1 MNILILD
8 VENTAIYRDGR
19 KHLDP
24 FEPGNTLV
32 MVGMKKLGETESK
45 VVIFDHS
52 EALPTENG
60 CNQVQ
65 EWLDWA
71 DVMVGHNLNHD
82 LCWLWAC
89 GFRYEKKI
97 FDTMLG
103 EYVLLRGQNLP
114 LDLGSVAT
122 RYGAPAK
129 QDTLKEYFKKGYTTR
144 DIPILEL
151 SGYLRADLAA
161 TEGIYEALSA
171 RLQTAEDQGLLKT
184 IELTNE
190 VALTLT
196 NIYENGFCVDHNA
209 LEEVRK
215 EFEAEKVE
223 LERTLNEYVRTL
235 MGDTPININSPEQL
249 SWVVFSRK
257 PKNKASWVSAV
268 TPYMKDA
275 DFKEA
280 IKRNFDTIYK
290 TKAVQCATCK
300 GTGYINKVKKDGSLF
315 KKPTK
320 CTGCSGGYLFQPT
333 KEVAGLKFTPP
344 NVKWASANGF
354 GTSQGNLETLERVA
368 TSKNMQEAKTFLSGL
383 RRVSALSSYISNFV
397 DGISDYLKPF
407 AKQDHSLLHVRLQQH
422 ITATGRFSG
431 ANPNMQNM
439 PRGGTFPVK
448 RVFKSRWDGGK
459 VMEADF
465 AQLEFRVAA
474 FLSQDPVA
482 MKEVSEGFDVHSY
495 TAKVIT
501 DAGQETSRQV
511 AKMHTFAPLY
521 GATGYGRTPAEA
533 AYYEHFMQKYQGI
546 AKWHKTLATQA
557 VGYKY
562 IKIPSGREYAFP
574 DVQRKRDGSVTYF
587 TQIKNYPVQGFAT
600 GDIVPLA
607 LVEIYNRLEPYDS
620 CVVNSVHDSIVI
632 DVHPDEID
640 DCIKVVDSVQ
650 RDLVGLINDRWG
662 INFNVP
668 LALEAKI
675 GDNWLEQS
683 DVNHS

>member
-1 MNILILD
+1 VNTLILD
-8 VENTAIYRDGR
+8 VENVVTHRNGR

-24 FEPGNTLV
+24 FEVGNTLV
-32 MVGMKKLGETESK
+32 MVGMQKATEDES
-45 VVIFDHS
+45 VVIIFDHS

-60 CNQVQ
+60 CDKVQ

-71 DVMVGHNLNHD
+71 DVLVGHNLSHD
-82 LCWLWAC
+82 LCWLWQC
-89 GFRYEKKI
+89 GFKYEGKI

-103 EYVLLRGQNLP
+103 EYVMLRGQSLP
-114 LDLGSVAT
+114 LDLGSVAA

-129 QDTLKEYFKKGYTTR
+129 EDTLKEYFKKGYTTR
-144 DIPILEL
+144 DIPALEL

-161 TEGIYEALSA
+161 TKGIYEALSA
-171 RLQTAEDQGLLKT
+171 RLQTAQDQGLLKT
-184 IELTNE
+184 VELTNE
-190 VALTLT
+190 VSIVLTR
-196 NIYENGFCVDHNA
+196 IYSNGFFVDQSA
-209 LEEVRK
+209 LEQVRI
-215 EFEAEKVE
+215 EFETEKAE

-235 MGDTPININSPEQL
+235 MGDTPVNLNSPEQL
-249 SWVVFSRK
+249 SWVIFSRK
-257 PKNKASWVSAV
+257 PRDKAAWVSAI

-280 IKRNFDTIYK
+280 VKRNFTTLYK
-290 TKAVQCATCK
+290 TKAVQCSVCK
-300 GTGYINKVKKDGSLF
+300 GTGSIHKVKKDGSLF

-333 KEVAGLKFTPP
+333 KEVAGLKFSPP
-344 NVKWASANGF
+344 NSKWASANGF
-354 GTSQGNLETLERVA
+354 GTDKGNLEILERVA
-368 TSKNMQEAKTFLSGL
+368 TSKNMEEAKTFLSGL
-383 RRVSALSSYISNFV
+383 RRVSALGSYLSNFV
-397 DGISDYLKPF
+397 EGISDFIKH
-407 AKQDHSLLHVRLQQH
+407 DGMLHVRLNQH
-422 ITATGRFSG
+422 VTATGRFSG

-439 PRGGTFPVK
+439 PRGKTFPVK
-448 RVFKSRWDGGK
+448 RVFKSRWEGGK

-521 GATGYGRTPAEA
+521 GATGYGRTEAEA
-533 AYYEHFMQKYQGI
+533 AYYTHFMDKYKGI

-557 VGYKY
+557 VGYKF

-574 DVQRKRDGSVTYF
+574 QVQRKRDGSVTFF

-607 LVEIYNRLEPYDS
+607 LVEIYNRLKPYRS

-632 DVHPDEID
+632 DVHPEEID
-640 DCIKVVDSVQ
+640 TCIQVVDSVQ
-650 RDLVGLINDRWG
+650 SDLTQLINDRWG

-683 DVNHS
+683 EVNS

>member
-354 GTSQGNLETLERVA
+354 GTSKGNLETLERVA

-482 MKEVSEGFDVHSY
+482 MKEVSQGFDVHSY

-562 IKIPSGREYAFP
+562 IKIPSGREYSFP

-607 LVEIYNRLEPYDS
+607 LVEIYKRLEPYDS

>member
-1 MNILILD
+1 MNTLILD
-8 VENTAIYRDGR
+8 VENVVTHRNGR

-24 FEPGNTLV
+24 FEVGNTLV
-32 MVGMKKLGETESK
+32 MVGMQKATEDES
-45 VVIFDHS
+45 VVIIFDHS

-60 CNQVQ
+60 CDQVQ

-71 DVMVGHNLNHD
+71 DVLVGHNLSHD
-82 LCWLWAC
+82 LCWLWQC
-89 GFRYEKKI
+89 GFKYEGKI

-103 EYVLLRGQNLP
+103 EYVMLRGQSLP
-114 LDLGSVAT
+114 LDLGSVAA

-129 QDTLKEYFKKGYTTR
+129 EDTLKEYFKKGYTTR
-144 DIPILEL
+144 DIPVLEL

-161 TEGIYEALSA
+161 TKGIYEALSA
-171 RLQTAEDQGLLKT
+171 RLQTAQDQGLLKT

-190 VALTLT
+190 VSIVLTR
-196 NIYENGFCVDHNA
+196 IYSNGFFVDQSA
-209 LEEVRK
+209 LEQVRI
-215 EFEAEKVE
+215 EFETEKAE

-235 MGDTPININSPEQL
+235 MGDTPVNLNSPEQL
-249 SWVVFSRK
+249 SWVIFSRK
-257 PKNKASWVSAV
+257 PRDKAAWVSAV
-268 TPYMKDA
+268 TPYMKDV

-280 IKRNFDTIYK
+280 VKRNFTTLYK
-290 TKAVQCATCK
+290 TKAVQCSVCK
-300 GTGYINKVKKDGSLF
+300 GTGSIHKVKKDGSLF

-333 KEVAGLKFTPP
+333 KEVAGLKFSPP
-344 NVKWASANGF
+344 NSKWASANGF
-354 GTSQGNLETLERVA
+354 GTDKGNLEILERVA
-368 TSKNMQEAKTFLSGL
+368 TSKNMEEAKTFLSGL
-383 RRVSALSSYISNFV
+383 RRVSALGSYLSNFV
-397 DGISDYLKPF
+397 EGISDFIKH
-407 AKQDHSLLHVRLQQH
+407 DGMLHVRLNQH
-422 ITATGRFSG
+422 VTATGRFSG

-439 PRGGTFPVK
+439 PRGKTFPVK
-448 RVFKSRWDGGK
+448 RVFKSRWEGGK

-521 GATGYGRTPAEA
+521 GATGYGRTEAEA
-533 AYYEHFMQKYQGI
+533 AYYTHFMDKYKGI

-557 VGYKY
+557 VGYKF

-574 DVQRKRDGSVTYF
+574 QVQRKRDGSVTFF

-607 LVEIYNRLEPYDS
+607 LVEIYNRLKPYRS

-632 DVHPDEID
+632 DVHPEEID
-640 DCIKVVDSVQ
+640 TCIRVVDSVQ
-650 RDLVGLINDRWG
+650 SDLTQLINDRWG

-675 GDNWLEQS
+675 GNNWLEQS
-683 DVNHS
+683 EVNS

>member
-8 VENTAIYRDGR
+8 VENTVIHRNGR

-45 VVIFDHS
+45 VIIFDHS

-60 CNQVQ
+60 SNQVQ

-103 EYVLLRGQNLP
+103 EYILLRGQNLP

-129 QDTLKEYFKKGYTTR
+129 QDTLKEYFKRGYTTR
-144 DIPILEL
+144 DVPILEL

-196 NIYENGFCVDHNA
+196 NIYENGFCVDRNA

-354 GTSQGNLETLERVA
+354 GTSKGNLETLERVA

>member
-1 MNILILD
+1 MNTLILD
-8 VENTAIYRDGR
+8 VENVVTHRNGR

-24 FEPGNTLV
+24 FEVGNTLV
-32 MVGMKKLGETESK
+32 MVGMQKATEDES
-45 VVIFDHS
+45 VVIIFDHS

-60 CNQVQ
+60 CDQVQ

-71 DVMVGHNLNHD
+71 DVLVGHNLSHD
-82 LCWLWAC
+82 LCWLWQC
-89 GFRYEKKI
+89 GFKYEGTI

-103 EYVLLRGQNLP
+103 EYVMLRGQSLP
-114 LDLGSVAT
+114 LDLGSVAA

-129 QDTLKEYFKKGYTTR
+129 EDTLKEYFKKGYTTR
-144 DIPILEL
+144 DIPVLEL

-161 TEGIYEALSA
+161 TKGIYEALSA
-171 RLQTAEDQGLLKT
+171 RLQTAQDQGLLKT

-190 VALTLT
+190 VSIVLTR
-196 NIYENGFCVDHNA
+196 IYSNGFFVDQSA
-209 LEEVRK
+209 LEQVRI
-215 EFEAEKVE
+215 EFETEKAE

-235 MGDTPININSPEQL
+235 MGDTPVNLNSPEQL
-249 SWVVFSRK
+249 SWVIFSRK
-257 PKNKASWVSAV
+257 PRDKAAWVSAV
-268 TPYMKDA
+268 TPYMKDV

-280 IKRNFDTIYK
+280 VKRNFTTLYK
-290 TKAVQCATCK
+290 TKAVQCSVCK
-300 GTGYINKVKKDGSLF
+300 GTGSIHKVKKDGSLF

-333 KEVAGLKFTPP
+333 KEVAGLKFSPP
-344 NVKWASANGF
+344 NAKWASANGF
-354 GTSQGNLETLERVA
+354 GTDKGSLEILERVA
-368 TSKNMQEAKTFLSGL
+368 TSKNMEEAKTFLSGL
-383 RRVSALSSYISNFV
+383 RRVSALGSYLSNFV
-397 DGISDYLKPF
+397 EGISDFIKH
-407 AKQDHSLLHVRLQQH
+407 DGMLHVRLNQH
-422 ITATGRFSG
+422 VTATGRFSG

-439 PRGGTFPVK
+439 PRGKTFPVK
-448 RVFKSRWDGGK
+448 RVFKSRWEGGK

-521 GATGYGRTPAEA
+521 GATGYGRTEAEA
-533 AYYEHFMQKYQGI
+533 AYYTHFMDKYKGI

-574 DVQRKRDGSVTYF
+574 QVQRKRDGSVTFF

-607 LVEIYNRLEPYDS
+607 LVEIYNRLKTYRS

-632 DVHPDEID
+632 DVHPEEID
-640 DCIKVVDSVQ
+640 TCIKVVDGVQ
-650 RDLVGLINDRWG
+650 SDLTQLINDRWG

-683 DVNHS
+683 EVNS

>member
-1 MNILILD
+1 MNTLILD
-8 VENTAIYRDGR
+8 VENVVTHRNGR

-24 FEPGNTLV
+24 FEVGNTLV
-32 MVGMKKLGETESK
+32 MVGMQKATEDES
-45 VVIFDHS
+45 VVIIFDHS

-60 CNQVQ
+60 CDQVQ
-65 EWLDWA
+65 EWLNWA
-71 DVMVGHNLNHD
+71 DVLVGHNLSHD
-82 LCWLWAC
+82 LCWLWQC
-89 GFRYEKKI
+89 GFKYEGKI

-103 EYVLLRGQNLP
+103 EYVMLRGQSLP
-114 LDLGSVAT
+114 LDLGSVAA

-129 QDTLKEYFKKGYTTR
+129 EDTLKEYFKKGYTTR
-144 DIPILEL
+144 DIPALEL

-161 TEGIYEALSA
+161 TKGIYEALSA
-171 RLQTAEDQGLLKT
+171 RLQTAQDQGLLKT
-184 IELTNE
+184 VELTNE
-190 VALTLT
+190 VSIVLTR
-196 NIYENGFCVDHNA
+196 IYSNGFFVDQSA
-209 LEEVRK
+209 LEQVRI
-215 EFEAEKVE
+215 EFETEKAE

-235 MGDTPININSPEQL
+235 MGDTPVNLNSPEQL
-249 SWVVFSRK
+249 SWVIFSRK
-257 PKNKASWVSAV
+257 PRDKAAWVSAI

-280 IKRNFDTIYK
+280 VKRNFTTLYK
-290 TKAVQCATCK
+290 TKAVQCSVCK
-300 GTGYINKVKKDGSLF
+300 GTGSIHKVKKDGSLF

-333 KEVAGLKFTPP
+333 KEVAGLKFSPP
-344 NVKWASANGF
+344 NSKWASANGF
-354 GTSQGNLETLERVA
+354 GTDKGNLEILERVA
-368 TSKNMQEAKTFLSGL
+368 TSKNMEEAKTFLSGL
-383 RRVSALSSYISNFV
+383 RRVSALGSYLSNFV
-397 DGISDYLKPF
+397 EGISDFIKH
-407 AKQDHSLLHVRLQQH
+407 DGMLHVRLNQH
-422 ITATGRFSG
+422 VTATGRFSG

-439 PRGGTFPVK
+439 PRGKTFPVK
-448 RVFKSRWDGGK
+448 RVFKSRWEGGK

-521 GATGYGRTPAEA
+521 GATGYGRTEAEA
-533 AYYEHFMQKYQGI
+533 AYYTHFMDKYKGI

-557 VGYKY
+557 VGYKF

-574 DVQRKRDGSVTYF
+574 QVQRKRDGSVTFF

-607 LVEIYNRLEPYDS
+607 LVEIYNRLKPYRS

-632 DVHPDEID
+632 DVHPEEID
-640 DCIKVVDSVQ
+640 TCIQVVDSVQ
-650 RDLVGLINDRWG
+650 SDLTQLINDRWG

-683 DVNHS
+683 EVNS

>member
-1 MNILILD
+1 MNVLILD
-8 VENTAIYRDGR
+8 VENTVTIKGKR

-32 MVGMKKLGETESK
+32 MVGMKKLDDTETK
-45 VVIFDHS
+45 VIIFDHS
-52 EALPTENG
+52 EAFPTENG

-71 DVMVGHNLNHD
+71 EVLVGHNLSHD
-82 LCWLWAC
+82 MCWLWQC
-89 GFRYEKKI
+89 GFKYEGKI
-97 FDTMLG
+97 FDTMLT
-103 EYVLLRGQNLP
+103 EYTLLRGESQP
-114 LDLGSVAT
+114 LDLGSVAL

-129 QDTLKEYFKKGYTTR
+129 QDVLKEYFKKGYTTR
-144 DIPILEL
+144 DIPVLEL

-161 TEGIYEALSA
+161 TQGIYEALSA
-171 RLQTAEDQGLLKT
+171 RLQTAQDQGLCKT
-184 IELTNE
+184 VELMNE
-190 VALTLT
+190 VALVLT
-196 NIYENGFCVDHNA
+196 NIYMNGFCVDHSA
-209 LEEVRK
+209 LDQVRQ
-215 EFEAEKVE
+215 EFEAEKLE
-223 LERTLNEYVRTL
+223 LENDINRYVRHL
-235 MGDTPININSPEQL
+235 MGDTPVNINSPEQL
-249 SWVVFSRK
+249 SWVIFSRK
-257 PKNKASWVSAV
+257 PRDKARWVSAV
-268 TPYMKDA
+268 TPYMKDV
-275 DFKEA
+275 DFKQA
-280 IKRNFDTIYK
+280 IKDNFNPIYK
-290 TKAVQCATCK
+290 TKAVQCKVCQ
-300 GTGYINKVKKDGSLF
+300 GTGSIQKVKRDGALF
-315 KKPTK
+315 KRATK
-320 CTGCSGGYLFQPT
+320 CSECLGGYLFQPT

-344 NVKWASANGF
+344 NAKWASANGF
-354 GTSQGNLETLERVA
+354 GTDKGNLEILERVA
-368 TSKNMQEAKTFLSGL
+368 TSKGMQEAQEFLGKL
-383 RRVSALSSYISNFV
+383 RRLSALGSYISNFV
-397 DGISDYLKPF
+397 DGIQDFLKPI
-407 AKQDHSLLHVRLQQH
+407 AHEKYSLLHVRLNQH

-439 PRGGTFPVK
+439 PRGKTFPVK
-448 RVFKSRWDGGK
+448 RVFKSRWQGGK

-495 TAKVIT
+495 TAKVIS

-533 AYYEHFMQKYQGI
+533 AYYTHFMEKYQGV

-557 VGYKY
+557 INYKY
-562 IKIPSGREYAFP
+562 IKIPSGREYTFP
-574 DVQRKRDGSVTYF
+574 QVQRKRDGSVTYF

-600 GDIVPLA
+600 ADIVPLA
-607 LVEIYNRLEPYDS
+607 LVEIYNRLKPYSS

-632 DVHPDEID
+632 DVHPDEINT
-640 DCIKVVDSVQ
+640 CIEVVSGVQ
-650 RDLVGLINDRWG
+650 SDLISLINNRWG
-662 INFNVP
+662 IDFNVP